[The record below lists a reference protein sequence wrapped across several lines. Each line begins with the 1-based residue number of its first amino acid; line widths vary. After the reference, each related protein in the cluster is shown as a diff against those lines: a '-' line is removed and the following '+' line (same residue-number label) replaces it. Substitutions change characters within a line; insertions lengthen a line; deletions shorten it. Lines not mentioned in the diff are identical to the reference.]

1 LYFYYS
7 HYISHYITPLAA
19 LSCQNRTDFST
30 FVTSGLTA
38 HAKYATMVISGDPMH
53 DFYDAVIT
61 DNGSFLAGR
70 VSEAC
75 RHPR

>member
-1 LYFYYS
+1 
-7 HYISHYITPLAA
+7 
-19 LSCQNRTDFST
+19 
-30 FVTSGLTA
+30 
-38 HAKYATMVISGDPMH
+38 MH